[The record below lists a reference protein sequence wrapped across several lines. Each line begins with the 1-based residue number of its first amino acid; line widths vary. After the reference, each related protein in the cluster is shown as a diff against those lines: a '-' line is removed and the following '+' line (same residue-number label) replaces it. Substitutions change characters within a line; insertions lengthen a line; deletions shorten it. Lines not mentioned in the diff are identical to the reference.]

1 MSVLVKICGFRD
13 ADQVAAAVA
22 AGADAIGFVFA
33 ESVRRVS
40 VQAAV
45 EAARCIPPTV
55 RRVAVMRHPA
65 NGEWAEVRDV
75 FAPDVLQTDAQDFA
89 DLDVPDNIVCWPV
102 LRQGSPAALKDP
114 AGEYV
119 YEGRNSG
126 KGEVVDWSQAAS
138 VARGSQMIL
147 AGGLSPTNVTAA
159 IQSVRPYGVDVSS
172 GVESQP
178 GVKDSDLIRKFI
190 HAVRAV
196 ESRL

>member
-13 ADQVAAAVA
+13 ADQVGAAVA

-45 EAARCIPPTV
+45 EAARGIPPTV

-75 FAPDVLQTDAQDFA
+75 FAPDVLQTDAEDYA
-89 DLDVPDNIVCWPV
+89 DLDVPDSVVCWPV

-126 KGEVVDWSQAAS
+126 KGEVVDWSQAAN

-147 AGGLSPTNVTAA
+147 AGGLSPANVGAA
-159 IQSVRPYGVDVSS
+159 IQSVRPHGVDVSS

-178 GVKDSDLIRKFI
+178 GIKDPDLIRKFI
-190 HAVRAV
+190 NAVRAV

>member
-22 AGADAIGFVFA
+22 AGADAIGFIFA

-45 EAARCIPPTV
+45 EAARSIPPTV

-75 FAPDVLQTDAQDFA
+75 FAPDVLQTDAEDFA
-89 DLDVPDNIVCWPV
+89 DLDIPDNVVCWPV
-102 LRQGSPAALKDP
+102 LRQGSPAVLKDL
-114 AGEYV
+114 AGEFV

-147 AGGLSPTNVTAA
+147 AGGLSPANVAAA
-159 IQSVRPYGVDVSS
+159 IQSVRPHGVDVSS

-178 GVKDSDLIRKFI
+178 GVKDPDLIRKFI
-190 HAVRAV
+190 NAVRAV